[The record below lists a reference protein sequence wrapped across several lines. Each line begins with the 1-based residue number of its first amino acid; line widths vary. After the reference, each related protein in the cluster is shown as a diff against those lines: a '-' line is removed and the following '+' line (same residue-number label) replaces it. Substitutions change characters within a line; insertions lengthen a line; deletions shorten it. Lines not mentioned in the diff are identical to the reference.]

1 MQKTIMYLT
10 EMKIK
15 CFLKTNSVKNYYSK
29 NGTTMLN
36 MMT

>member
-1 MQKTIMYLT
+1 MYLT

-29 NGTTMLN
+29 KGTTVL
-36 MMT
+36 TDR